1 MGLLENT
8 ETGSNLFWQ
17 IEHNGSWH
25 WEISDQ
31 MGNFYIQLKRLT
43 ETESRSEEFTLG
55 ETFTTVPVCVGPRSA
70 GDDLPAGELMVPPH
84 DLPQKCRQREAA
96 R

>member
-31 MGNFYIQLKRLT
+31 MGNFYIQLSGPT
-43 ETESRSEEFTLG
+43 ETESHWWKNCSRAKHHD
-55 ETFTTVPVCVGPRSA
+55 SA
-70 GDDLPAGELMVPPH
+70 GVRRLHA
-84 DLPQKCRQREAA
+84 RQI
-96 R
+96 